1 MSICRDTRNKP
12 SPPEV
17 TLADKFRQVEKSLS
31 EVLDSIG
38 SGEKP
43 DPSLLSQLQ
52 ATIAEGKASED
63 GTQIHTRRASTLA
76 PTEHGDSP
84 TSSNENGDGSTTTSS
99 RRTKRARY
107 GSVSASSVGPFDSPQ
122 CGIPLALSPQA
133 PAPPSASSAVSSL
146 PPISLSHGST
156 SSHPPRQ
163 MSLTPSHPSPS
174 HPSPSGTSGSLS
186 MLADASLAAQID
198 GRSRL
203 TGLDPSFKLSTVTNA
218 IQRKDENGFG
228 TMDGEEMRAKGTTP
242 AVLSKGIVT
251 PELAVELFTM

>member
-1 MSICRDTRNKP
+1 
-12 SPPEV
+12 V
-17 TLADKFRQVEKSLS
+17 HGQ
-31 EVLDSIG
+31 G
-38 SGEKP
+38 
-43 DPSLLSQLQ
+43 
-52 ATIAEGKASED
+52 
-63 GTQIHTRRASTLA
+63 RRASTLA
-76 PTEHGDSP
+76 PTDHGDSP
-84 TSSNENGDGSTTTSS
+84 TSSNENGDGSITTST

-107 GSVSASSVGPFDSPQ
+107 GTDSVSSVGPFDSPQ

-133 PAPPSASSAVSSL
+133 PAPPSTSSGVASL
-146 PPISLSHGST
+146 PPLSLSHGST
-156 SSHPPRQ
+156 TSHQPRQ
-163 MSLTPSHPSPS
+163 TSLTPSHPSPS

-228 TMDGEEMRAKGTTP
+228 AMDGEEMRAKGTTP